1 MWVRKIFQERST
13 KGEFALLIHDLKLH
27 DHEYF
32 FKHFRM
38 TPTRYEHLLSLIAP
52 SITKNSLR
60 REAIGASERLTVTL
74 KFIFSGTSQV
84 DLSAM
89 FRISP
94 TAIGRIINETSKAIW
109 DVLFREGYLQ
119 CPQSENEWKQIA
131 SEFERKWNFP
141 HCIAAI
147 DGKHIVMQAPFRSG
161 SYFINYKK
169 TFSIVFMGGCNAN
182 YEFILVDIGDTG
194 RNSDGGVLANS
205 DIGWALETNSL
216 NIPGSEEIPHT
227 GMAFPYVLVADEAF
241 PLKTNIMKPYP
252 QEILQIKERI
262 FNYRLS
268 RARRIIEN
276 SFGILAARC

>member
-1 MWVRKIFQERST
+1 MEK
-13 KGEFALLIHDLKLH
+13 
-27 DHEYF
+27 
-32 FKHFRM
+32 
-38 TPTRYEHLLSLIAP
+38 
-52 SITKNSLR
+52 
-60 REAIGASERLTVTL
+60 
-74 KFIFSGTSQV
+74 
-84 DLSAM
+84 
-89 FRISP
+89 
-94 TAIGRIINETSKAIW
+94 
-109 DVLFREGYLQ
+109 
-119 CPQSENEWKQIA
+119 IA

-147 DGKHIVMQAPFRSG
+147 DGKHIIMQRPYRSG

-169 TFSIVFMGGCNAN
+169 TFSKFMGGCNAN
-182 YEFILVDIGDTG
+182 YEFILVDVGDTG
-194 RNSDGGVLANS
+194 RNSDLGVLANK
-205 DIGWALETNSL
+205 TNSL